1 MIMISRHPLVS
12 ATPPREPPWTLGPIL
27 FLIILCTHARVVCG
41 LHKWDPSLILPTVV
55 RDSSCVSPQ
64 ARLKGSAVLLVNHC
78 AVDIELLMSGSLDLS
93 SHCCRRLQ
101 SGSLC
106 FCTSESIS
114 TGWIQGGGLAKE
126 RCLCTASQAL
136 PWAVPR
142 AVCVHLA
149 V

>member
-12 ATPPREPPWTLGPIL
+12 AAPPREPTWTLGPIL
-27 FLIILCTHARVVCG
+27 FLIILCTRARVVCG
-41 LHKWDPSLILPTVV
+41 WHKWDPSLTLPTVV

-64 ARLKGSAVLLVNHC
+64 ACLKGSAVLLVNHC

-106 FCTSESIS
+106 VC
-114 TGWIQGGGLAKE
+114 
-126 RCLCTASQAL
+126 AL
-136 PWAVPR
+136 PRVFHQDGFGEVGLPR
-142 AVCVHLA
+142 KGACVQRHRCFHGPSPGLC
-149 V
+149 VFT